1 MTISRSRSSSTGF
14 NEKYVQVMNVEHLK
28 AALDNLRLHVNDC
41 VNPFIC
47 DCDDDMSGQYLY
59 ASSRFYTSSRSCTK
73 VQGYA

>member
-1 MTISRSRSSSTGF
+1 M
-14 NEKYVQVMNVEHLK
+14 QAMNVEHLE
-28 AALDNLRLHVNDC
+28 AAKDRVHVNKC

-73 VQGYA
+73 VQGYAQV